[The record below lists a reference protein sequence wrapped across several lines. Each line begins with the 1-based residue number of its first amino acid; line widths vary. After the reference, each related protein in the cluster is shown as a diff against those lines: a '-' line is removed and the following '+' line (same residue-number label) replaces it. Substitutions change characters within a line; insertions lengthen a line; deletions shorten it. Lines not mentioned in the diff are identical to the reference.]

1 MNTKFLSLSS
11 RFVSS
16 KDDQCLIS
24 LFIFKVMNG
33 DVYLVNR
40 DASFQGEKDS
50 WKSRLTE
57 SPPIGKPLFFWFDS
71 YFLVKINSSLNF
83 ILQS

>member
-1 MNTKFLSLSS
+1 MNTKFLSLFS

-33 DVYLVNR
+33 DVYLVNWN
-40 DASFQGEKDS
+40 ASFQGEDDS

-57 SPPIGKPLFFWFDS
+57 SPPIGKPLFFG
-71 YFLVKINSSLNF
+71 L
-83 ILQS
+83 ILIFW

>member
-1 MNTKFLSLSS
+1 MNTKFLSHSS

-40 DASFQGEKDS
+40 DASFRCEKDS
-50 WKSRLTE
+50 WKSRLVRNE
-57 SPPIGKPLFFWFDS
+57 LDNAG
-71 YFLVKINSSLNF
+71 N
-83 ILQS
+83 